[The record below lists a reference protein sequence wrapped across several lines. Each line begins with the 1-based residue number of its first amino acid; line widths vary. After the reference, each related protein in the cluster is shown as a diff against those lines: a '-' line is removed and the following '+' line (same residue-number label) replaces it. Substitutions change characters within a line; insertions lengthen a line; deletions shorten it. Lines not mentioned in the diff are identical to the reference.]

1 MMKQEKKRRYS
12 TLLSVK
18 NSFKRILKRL
28 MIKASFSHVN
38 KTGGIKESNGNKNK
52 RKY

>member
-1 MMKQEKKRRYS
+1 MMKQEKNRRYN

-38 KTGGIKESNGNKNK
+38 KTGGIKESNENK